1 MPICTSA
8 APYAAEP
15 SVPSWRWPASKACRR
30 RRFATSTGL
39 ATPFL
44 SGAAGQRT
52 SPAIRKLYGIRTMQV
67 RVILVDNRYMRD
79 GRSSRQLGFHAMAM
93 IATAIG
99 AVAVGAF
106 AIGALTL
113 RRLTIRRVLIE

>member
-1 MPICTSA
+1 
-8 APYAAEP
+8 
-15 SVPSWRWPASKACRR
+15 
-30 RRFATSTGL
+30 
-39 ATPFL
+39 
-44 SGAAGQRT
+44 
-52 SPAIRKLYGIRTMQV
+52 MQV

-106 AIGALTL
+106 AIGALTV
-113 RRLTIRRVLIE
+113 RRLTIRRVLIESAEFKSLKIQDLTVARLRAAEVTVSDSLRLPEAMSAPGPRDERSPVVSEV